1 MACCA
6 GDWWLLSNFLSRP
19 GFPPCC
25 SHTSCGGAFKSP
37 LPPVEERHARRGWAL
52 GLVLLPGQWRNGGK
66 GAGVL
71 EPRIDEKDFEEE
83 ACKL

>member
-1 MACCA
+1 MQ
-6 GDWWLLSNFLSRP
+6 GK
-19 GFPPCC
+19 
-25 SHTSCGGAFKSP
+25 GG
-37 LPPVEERHARRGWAL
+37 LVGGGRL
-52 GLVLLPGQWRNGGK
+52 GLVPLTGQWRNGGK

>member
-6 GDWWLLSNFLSRP
+6 EYWWPLSNFLSRP
-19 GFPPCC
+19 GFSLCH
-25 SHTSCGGAFKSP
+25 SHTSCGGAFKPPPP
-37 LPPVEERHARRGWAL
+37 LPPVAASLGWVFLTA
-52 GLVLLPGQWRNGGK
+52 QWRNGGK